1 MRQDK
6 LGDLCVEEEYTL
18 NHNRMTTPPR
28 EHILEDS
35 ETFIFNMKNVNVKGR
50 HRRGNGAFWL
60 RAQV

>member
-1 MRQDK
+1 MRQDR

-18 NHNRMTTPPR
+18 KHNKMTPPPR

-35 ETFIFNMKNVNVKGR
+35 EKIIFNLKNVYVRGR